1 MIRTQVTSSE
11 STGTTPN
18 VLSPPA
24 TKPLP
29 VPVRCF
35 HGESVRSYVRRLE
48 AANGYPAGR
57 LPDTLQSR
65 GILPK
70 TSPYSPVTVPTWRA
84 LGSLNPRCFTT
95 PRLVNGN
102 WVRDRRLCLACCN
115 GESATGALPKAGL
128 VCIRHRRWIS
138 WREDAMPRCT
148 NLALA
153 AERQFRRHLVPMGT
167 TFDAPLMVL
176 ALEVAT
182 IAVSPAS
189 LEEPALTTHPYL
201 YAGLS
206 HPAIRLYP
214 LQVRIARQ
222 IQCASRQSTPTPAQ
236 GLAEDIVA
244 SLETSETW
252 RAKRA
257 VHRLTNALERIARD
271 REARRQDPWNLN
283 PEVASAGDAKR

>member
-1 MIRTQVTSSE
+1 MIPTQVTSSE
-11 STGTTPN
+11 SVNATPN
-18 VLSPPA
+18 VLPPPA

-35 HGESVRSYVRRLE
+35 HGESIRSYVRRLE
-48 AANGYPAGR
+48 AANGYAAGR
-57 LPDTLQSR
+57 LLYTLQSR
-65 GILPK
+65 GILSK
-70 TSPYSPVTVPTWRA
+70 SSPYSPAAVPTWRS
-84 LGSLNPRCFTT
+84 LGSLDPRCFTT

-128 VCIRHRRWIS
+128 VCLRHQRWIS
-138 WREDAMPRCT
+138 WDEDVMPRCT

-153 AERQFRRHLVPMGT
+153 AERQFRRHLVPTGT

-176 ALEVAT
+176 ALEVAA

-206 HPAIRLYP
+206 HPAIRLYS
-214 LQVRIARQ
+214 LQVPIARQ
-222 IQCASRQSTPTPAQ
+222 IHRASRQVASALAHE
-236 GLAEDIVA
+236 LAEEIVA
-244 SLETSETW
+244 SIDTSETW

-257 VHRLTNALERIARD
+257 VLRLTSALERIARD
-271 REARRQDPWNLN
+271 RQAHRQDPWNLN
-283 PEVASAGDAKR
+283 PEVA